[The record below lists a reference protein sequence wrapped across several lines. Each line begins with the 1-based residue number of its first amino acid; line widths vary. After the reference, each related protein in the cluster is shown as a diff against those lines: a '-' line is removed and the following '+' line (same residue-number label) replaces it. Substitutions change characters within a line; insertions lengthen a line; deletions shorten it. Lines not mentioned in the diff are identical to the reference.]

1 MSVFV
6 KICGL
11 RDAECVAAA
20 VDAGADA
27 IGFVFADS
35 VRKISASAAH
45 DLSRAIPAGV
55 QRVAVMR
62 HPSNDAWQSV
72 CETFAPD
79 VLQTDLEDFEELEVP
94 SHISTWPVIREGSE
108 AANDALPEVFVYE
121 GLASGA
127 GETVD
132 WSRAA
137 AIAERGRMILA
148 GGLNAENVATAIR
161 TTRAWGVDVSSGVEV
176 ARGQKDVELIRQ
188 FIGAVRAAENNE

>member
-1 MSVFV
+1 MSMFV

-35 VRKISASAAH
+35 VRKISARDAR
-45 DLSRAIPAGV
+45 DLSSAIPTGV
-55 QRVAVMR
+55 KRVAVMR
-62 HPSNDAWQSV
+62 HPSNDEWQAV
-72 CETFAPD
+72 CTVFEPD
-79 VLQTDLEDFEELEVP
+79 VLQTDIEDLEQLSVP
-94 SHISTWPVIREGSE
+94 RHVSTWPVVREGSD
-108 AANDALPEVFVYE
+108 AANDALPEIFVYE

-137 AIAERGRMILA
+137 RIADRGRMILA
-148 GGLNAENVATAIR
+148 GGLDAANVGAAIR
-161 TTRAWGVDVSSGVEV
+161 TSRAWGVDVSSGVESS
-176 ARGQKDVELIRQ
+176 RGKKDVDLIRS
-188 FIGAVRAAENNE
+188 FIGAVRAAENDR